1 MEILSNWGN
10 ASWVGL
16 TEVQFFD
23 LNNIKLYVSPHD
35 VDIRNAVL
43 PGELGC
49 LVNRDLVV
57 SDGFLG
63 LVLLCILVC
72 VLCTS
77 EGVVLGWGRMLSST
91 LVFLCSQVRKSLWE
105 WYRLKLLLLRSC
117 PMAALYPAVTTKPR
131 PLGVTK
137 ASVIVLQ
144 IKKLSWRLACK

>member
-1 MEILSNWGN
+1 MKALVGRSTKFRLAALWFFSPQEKWKARIDEIEDAIYVTMEILSNWGN

-57 SDGFLG
+57 SVFWCVFSAPGR
-63 LVLLCILVC
+63 VLFWVGEECC
-72 VLCTS
+72 H
-77 EGVVLGWGRMLSST
+77 
-91 LVFLCSQVRKSLWE
+91 Q
-105 WYRLKLLLLRSC
+105 
-117 PMAALYPAVTTKPR
+117 P
-131 PLGVTK
+131 
-137 ASVIVLQ
+137 
-144 IKKLSWRLACK
+144 

>member
-57 SDGFLG
+57 SVFWCVFSAPGR
-63 LVLLCILVC
+63 VLFWVGEECC
-72 VLCTS
+72 H
-77 EGVVLGWGRMLSST
+77 
-91 LVFLCSQVRKSLWE
+91 Q
-105 WYRLKLLLLRSC
+105 
-117 PMAALYPAVTTKPR
+117 P
-131 PLGVTK
+131 
-137 ASVIVLQ
+137 
-144 IKKLSWRLACK
+144 

>member
-1 MEILSNWGN
+1 MVFSLQEKWKVGVDDIEDAIYVTMEILSNWGN

-57 SDGFLG
+57 SEEFLD
-63 LVLLCILVC
+63 LVLLGVWVC
-72 VLCTS
+72 VLCP
-77 EGVVLGWGRMLSST
+77 
-91 LVFLCSQVRKSLWE
+91 Q
-105 WYRLKLLLLRSC
+105 
-117 PMAALYPAVTTKPR
+117 
-131 PLGVTK
+131 
-137 ASVIVLQ
+137 
-144 IKKLSWRLACK
+144 